1 MTSKTQL
8 LGALA
13 SLAQTLAART
23 DDASHDDA
31 VFPRWFGTLN
41 ACNAVA
47 RRAGDWENL
56 SVESP
61 NYTDLFNRLVQATNW
76 LAIVRSRNDWLDA
89 LGEAN
94 MVIAD
99 IDALLKAMTA

>member
-1 MTSKTQL
+1 MTSRTQL

-47 RRAGDWENL
+47 RRAGDWGNL
-56 SVESP
+56 PAESP
-61 NYTDLFNRLVQATNW
+61 DYADPFTRLVHATNW

-99 IDALLKAMTA
+99 IDALLNAMAA